1 VTDRSRRSTVS
12 RTETIFVKGLQ
23 KSAPTDKD
31 RTAMSTSS
39 SSESEGKGDAMK
51 MQQVEEGMPVSHDI
65 DDDGRTPQRNGTSNG

>member
-1 VTDRSRRSTVS
+1 
-12 RTETIFVKGLQ
+12 
-23 KSAPTDKD
+23 
-31 RTAMSTSS
+31 MSTSS